1 MPVPEIVRDMK
12 KELEIIEEHYPGVD
26 VLLNDE
32 AVMRGEFESEHDF
45 QLFVS
50 LERMFAKGFNL
61 DLQEFYN
68 SMFRSNRV
76 GQCL

>member
-1 MPVPEIVRDMK
+1 MPVPEIVRDME
-12 KELEIIEEHYPGVD
+12 KELEIIEENYPGVEK
-26 VLLNDE
+26 LINDE

-45 QLFVS
+45 QLFIS

-68 SMFRSNRV
+68 SILRTKRT
-76 GQCL
+76 GKCL